1 MFTPSLRYN
10 SNQGKKMKMLFK
22 LFIIF
27 ISLVSLSASA
37 DCQFDFMNKFEVMD
51 SKAFS
56 MHDNDL
62 EGDFYESS
70 EEYVREV
77 VINLVSEVKS
87 CQKEKAVFISDV
99 NCMELIPGKPFSKN
113 CVVESRIGYFFISLD
128 MLDNI
133 NIIFNRWD

>member
-1 MFTPSLRYN
+1 
-10 SNQGKKMKMLFK
+10 MKMLFK

-99 NCMELIPGKPFSKN
+99 NCMELIPLWK
-113 CVVESRIGYFFISLD
+113 
-128 MLDNI
+128 
-133 NIIFNRWD
+133 W